1 MHGSAAPSNMWKHA
15 APGLRAAGRARSI
28 QNMNP
33 HAPHFV
39 SSLPPEGASAS
50 LRRLG
55 GG

>member
-1 MHGSAAPSNMWKHA
+1 VLLGVERRSDPDAA
-15 APGLRAAGRARSI
+15 RI
-28 QNMNP
+28 QAMSP